1 MHKYASFLQY
11 RQECLV
17 SISFK
22 INLYFISDPET
33 DETSVE
39 SLEESVI
46 ARIETG
52 TFIIVFFRKWHC
64 FQNDLFCICIARSKL
79 NVIDITLLI

>member
-1 MHKYASFLQY
+1 MYL
-11 RQECLV
+11 
-17 SISFK
+17 
-22 INLYFISDPET
+22 ISDPET
-33 DETSVE
+33 PETPVE

-64 FQNDLFCICIARSKL
+64 FQKDFYFAY
-79 NVIDITLLI
+79 V

>member
-1 MHKYASFLQY
+1 MLHFYNTD
-11 RQECLV
+11 RNVLV

-33 DETSVE
+33 AEASVE

-52 TFIIVFFRKWHC
+52 TFIIVFIRKWHC
-64 FQNDLFCICIARSKL
+64 FKNDLFCICIDR
-79 NVIDITLLI
+79 N

>member
-1 MHKYASFLQY
+1 MLYFY
-11 RQECLV
+11 NTDRNVLV
-17 SISFK
+17 SNSFK

-52 TFIIVFFRKWHC
+52 TFIIIFFRKWHC
-64 FQNDLFCICIARSKL
+64 FQNDLFCICIDR
-79 NVIDITLLI
+79 N